1 MPNYYIW
8 TIGCQMNR
16 AESERLGGYF
26 EKVGYRP
33 VAQPEAADLV
43 ILNSCVVRQSAE
55 DRVLNKLD
63 AIRILKVSRPG
74 LTVAVT
80 GCLVDGDIE
89 RLKRQLPFVDYFF
102 TPGAWPKWLKDGSP
116 PQIYSP
122 AVTAYLPIIQ
132 GCNNFCS
139 YCIVPY
145 RRGPEKSRAPVEIV
159 AEAAGLA
166 AKGAREVTLLGQ
178 NVDSYGADLP
188 SRPDLARL
196 LTELNEIE
204 GLCRIRFLTNHP
216 KDMSDRLI
224 EAIAGLD
231 KVCEQVNLPLQ
242 AGDDRI
248 LEAMRRGYTAEQYR
262 SMDISL
268 STDVIVGFPGET
280 EGQFEE
286 TLKLLAEIRFATVH
300 VAAYSPRP
308 GTLAAEEY
316 EDDIPAV
323 EKKRRLDAVERLQ
336 KGINTEINARLLGS
350 RVEVLVEGRKKG
362 KWHGRSRSGKL
373 VFFNTSGDMCGRLK
387 EIAVT
392 RTGPW
397 SLQGEPATV

>member
-1 MPNYYIW
+1 
-8 TIGCQMNR
+8 MNK
-16 AESERLGGYF
+16 AESERLSGYF
-26 EKVGYRP
+26 EKLGYQP
-33 VAQPEAADLV
+33 VAAAEAADLV

-63 AIRILKVSRPG
+63 AIRVLKASRPG
-74 LTVAVT
+74 LKVAVT
-80 GCLVDGDIE
+80 GCLVDGDTE
-89 RLKRQLPFVDYFF
+89 KLKQQLPFVDYFF
-102 TPGAWPKWLKDGSP
+102 APGGWPEWLKDGSP

-145 RRGPEKSRAPVEIV
+145 RRGPEKSRPPAEIV
-159 AEAAGLA
+159 AEAAELA

-178 NVDSYGADLP
+178 NVDSYGADLSSQP
-188 SRPDLARL
+188 NLARL
-196 LTELNEIE
+196 LAELNEIE

-231 KVCEQVNLPLQ
+231 KVCEQINIPLQ
-242 AGDDRI
+242 SGDDKI
-248 LEAMRRGYTAEQYR
+248 LEDMRRGYTAEQYR
-262 SMDISL
+262 QLVGRIRRAVPEISL
-268 STDVIVGFPGET
+268 STDIIVGFPGET

-286 TLKLLAEIRFATVH
+286 TLKLLAEIGFATVH
-300 VAAYSPRP
+300 VAAYSPRS
-308 GTLAAEEY
+308 GTLAAEKY
-316 EDDIPAV
+316 EDDIPAA
-323 EKKRRLDAVERLQ
+323 EKKRRLEAVERLQ
-336 KGINTEINARLLGS
+336 KGISTEINARLLGS

-373 VFFNTSGDMCGRLK
+373 VFFNASGDMRGQLK
-387 EIAVT
+387 ELVIT